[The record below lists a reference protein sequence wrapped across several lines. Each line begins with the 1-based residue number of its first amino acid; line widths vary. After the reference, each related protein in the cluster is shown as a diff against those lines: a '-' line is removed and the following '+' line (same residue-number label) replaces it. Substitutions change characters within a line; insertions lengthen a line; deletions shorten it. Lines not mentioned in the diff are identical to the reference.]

1 MVSVEALEALKERG
15 NRRRG
20 KKGGG
25 ALRTKALVIATAE
38 AAGGAAV
45 VGYLRGKA
53 EADSKEF
60 KVFGIDGELVIG
72 AALLALPM
80 VKQLKKLPI
89 PIPKNDLV
97 NIGMGVL
104 ASYAGTIGREF
115 GGTGKTDWRIDA
127 LSYPPKVAGYYGNVI
142 DGVSGGN
149 FIGTTFPSNPYD
161 YGAVAG
167 NEGLWRATSFDY

>member
-1 MVSVEALEALKERG
+1 MVSVEALEALKNRG
-15 NRRRG
+15 SKRRG

-53 EADSKEF
+53 EEKSEEF

-97 NIGMGVL
+97 NVGMGIL
-104 ASYAGTIGREF
+104 ASYAGQIGREF
-115 GGTGKTDWRIDA
+115 GATGKTDWRIGTSVA
-127 LSYPPKVAGYYGNVI
+127 PAAVAGYYGNVI

-149 FIGTTFPSNPYD
+149 FIGTTYPSNPYD

-167 NEGLWRATSFDY
+167 NEGLWRATSL